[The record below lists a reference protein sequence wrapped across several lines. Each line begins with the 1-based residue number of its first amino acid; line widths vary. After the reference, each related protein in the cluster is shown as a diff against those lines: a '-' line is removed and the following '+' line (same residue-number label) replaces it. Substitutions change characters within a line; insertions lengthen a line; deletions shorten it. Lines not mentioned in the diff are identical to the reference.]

1 MPRKSMAEKLGMED
15 VASTTATPR
24 DLTKDRQF
32 VPVAYDRDFQ
42 LEFGTNEERV
52 AARRLDVAR
61 MLRGGGKPKY
71 IHALVNRN
79 YGELAKELAEKG
91 VPEEEWPS
99 PVSLSTIRE
108 DVRQVK
114 DAWREDFV
122 RNKAE
127 VGGEMVAALKQV
139 VEMCE
144 YKMVY
149 NKDPEIRLKSGELL
163 RKTIETLARVYGIV
177 RTPQINANK
186 VETKTQVTV
195 VSGQMPTFEVE
206 ANAIEAEVQIV
217 NGD

>member
-1 MPRKSMAEKLGMED
+1 MAEKLGMED

-32 VPVAYDRDFQ
+32 VPVAYDRDFK

-91 VPEEEWPS
+91 VPEEEWPR

-139 VEMCE
+139 VEFCE
-144 YKMVY
+144 YQMVY
-149 NKDPEIRLKSGELL
+149 DKDPEIRLKSAETL

-177 RTPQINANK
+177 RTPQINAQT
-186 VETKTQVTV
+186 VEAKTQVTV

-206 ANAIEAEVQIV
+206 TNAIEAEVQIV
-217 NGD
+217 NKD